1 MKISQDQRIHVE
13 DKFIK
18 DDNKSRNE
26 SHIRIKAFNYLDKNM
41 QRDPYSLKFD
51 QKKLSSATKM
61 ARQAL
66 TEALGATKYHR
77 AAYDNYLDLLCA
89 ASKRDA
95 NATTQQQALTP
106 TLIAAQQGHLEALR
120 MLVGRGGNPEKC
132 DSSGSACLHL
142 AAAQN
147 HLNCVSFLV
156 NFGVNMWSLDNEWH
170 TAKDV
175 AAICQGKEVSALT
188 HSL

>member
-1 MKISQDQRIHVE
+1 MKYTRDRYT
-13 DKFIK
+13 
-18 DDNKSRNE
+18 NKGSELREVASE
-26 SHIRIKAFNYLDKNM
+26 SKESNHIRIKPFNYLQNM
-41 QRDPYSLKFD
+41 QQDLSQTRIDH
-51 QKKLSSATKM
+51 KKLSSATKM

-66 TEALGATKYHR
+66 SEALGATKYHR
-77 AAYDNYLDLLCA
+77 AAYDNNLNLLCA

-95 NATTQQQALTP
+95 NLQTEKQALTP

-120 MLVGRGGNPEKC
+120 MLVGRGGDPERF
-132 DSSGSACLHL
+132 DSSGSSCLHL

-175 AAICQGKEVSALT
+175 AVICQRKEVSCL
-188 HSL
+188 